1 MHRRHHLRD
10 RGEEVPLDLL
20 DLLDLVDLVDLV
32 DPSVRVGRAALA
44 GLGVGR
50 CSRRNARS

>member
-1 MHRRHHLRD
+1 MHRRHRLRG
-10 RGEEVPLDLL
+10 RGPEVP
-20 DLLDLVDLVDLV
+20 LDLVDLVDLV

>member
-10 RGEEVPLDLL
+10 RGQEVPLDLL
-20 DLLDLVDLVDLV
+20 DLLDLVDLV